1 MVIRSKTLK
10 RYIRLSL
17 AGFMSVWLSGVVFLL
32 CCEKMSAAMSEADS
46 CPLAKMSAHCDK
58 TEKTNAASV
67 LVAGT
72 QSDRVDCCGF
82 LPAVFDKNRKLERD
96 QKQSAPT
103 PQVVAVQFDPPKI
116 FDYTP
121 RLAAIY
127 LRVSY
132 QKDLSL
138 KNCVFRI

>member
-1 MVIRSKTLK
+1 
-10 RYIRLSL
+10 L
-17 AGFMSVWLSGVVFLL
+17 ALGI
-32 CCEKMSAAMSEADS
+32 
-46 CPLAKMSAHCDK
+46 
-58 TEKTNAASV
+58 
-67 LVAGT
+67 

-96 QKQSAPT
+96 QKQSAPA
-103 PQVVAVQFDPPKI
+103 PQVVAVQFDPPKT

-127 LRVSY
+127 SRVSY

>member
-1 MVIRSKTLK
+1 
-10 RYIRLSL
+10 
-17 AGFMSVWLSGVVFLL
+17 MSVWLSGIVFLF
-32 CCEKMSAAMSEADS
+32 CCETMNAATSEADS

-58 TEKTNAASV
+58 TEKANTASV

-96 QKQSAPT
+96 QKLSAPT
-103 PQVVAVQFDPPKI
+103 PQLIAVQFDPPKT
-116 FDYTP
+116 FDCTP
-121 RLAAIY
+121 RLAAVY
-127 LRVSY
+127 SHVSY
-132 QKDLSL
+132 QKDLSI